1 MCFRSFIDSQILI
14 VAHTICLIHQRWWT
28 LTIFIVSTITMS
40 LWVCVLKAQFER
52 WYCKAFGK
60 TIDKKCSIWHISC
73 VPSHLRFVL
82 ENCIQHTSEMW
93 CNAFSIFFSYHTY
106 TYKHIT
112 SFSPGSIFES
122 FRFSHAT
129 NSQTHMHHTHMHT
142 NRHNTVWYTNIKNS
156 LPFGQSNIF
165 SNNRVLFGT
174 VSFSV

>member
-106 TYKHIT
+106 TYTHHIVLGR
-112 SFSPGSIFES
+112 FN
-122 FRFSHAT
+122 FRIVSLFARNQLTNTHAPHSHAYKPT
-129 NSQTHMHHTHMHT
+129 QHRLIYKYKELASFWPIQ
-142 NRHNTVWYTNIKNS
+142 Y
-156 LPFGQSNIF
+156 IF
-165 SNNRVLFGT
+165 KQQGPVRYG
-174 VSFSV
+174 